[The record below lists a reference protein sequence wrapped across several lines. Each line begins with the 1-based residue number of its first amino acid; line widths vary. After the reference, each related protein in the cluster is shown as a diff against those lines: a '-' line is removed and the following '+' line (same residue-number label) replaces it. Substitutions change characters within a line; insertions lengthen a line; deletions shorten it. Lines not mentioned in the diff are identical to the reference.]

1 MSIFTKIIDRR
12 IAIYQNSLIATHYA
26 EVENMYKQMR
36 GWRHDYK
43 NHIQAMKGY
52 AASGDLAAVNQYLDK
67 LDASFSAIGSAV
79 KTGNPMADA
88 ILNSKI
94 SLAQSKDVPVIIDA
108 QVSVALTTPQLDLC
122 VIMGNLFDNAI
133 EASLALPREQRM
145 IRVYIEMKG
154 TQLYISFTNM
164 TATKKQWKNNGRF
177 LTSNGAG
184 HGFGL
189 IRIDTIVEKYG
200 GYINRNSEDGA
211 FTTEILLP
219 QN

>member
-43 NHIQAMKGY
+43 NHIQAMKAY